1 LRIAALF
8 RPVYQRENTEEGTS
22 MTSLLRAGLAVLA
35 LSVIQPAQAEDYP
48 SRPVRLIVPFGA
60 GGPADVYARVIA
72 QHLHEGLK
80 QPFVVEDR
88 PGAGSVIGTE
98 TVAKS
103 APDGYTLLVMSNT
116 HTTNESLLPNKP
128 FQLMR
133 DFVPVATLNY
143 SDLIMVV
150 HPSVPAK
157 DLKEFIA
164 LAKSKPGGLNYA
176 SSGPGTPYHMAAEL
190 FKAMSGTDIVHI
202 PHKASGEARNAV
214 IGGHVQMMFDAITTM
229 ATNAKAGQVRALGT
243 TGTKRS
249 DLTPDVPT
257 IAEAGVPGY
266 EATIWLGIMAPAGT
280 PKEIVDKLNTEINK
294 VIARPDV
301 KEAWAKQGAVPMVM
315 TPAEFDKY
323 LRADIEKWANV
334 VKVSGLK
341 TN

>member
-1 LRIAALF
+1 MRALF
-8 RPVYQRENTEEGTS
+8 R
-22 MTSLLRAGLAVLA
+22 LAAVLLPMLLA
-35 LSVIQPAQAEDYP
+35 SPASAQNYP
-48 SRPVRLIVPFGA
+48 NRPVKLIVPFGA
-60 GGPADVYARVIA
+60 GGPADVYARVLA
-72 QHLHEGLK
+72 QHLSEETK
-80 QPFVVEDR
+80 QSFVVEDR
-88 PGAGSVIGTE
+88 PGAGSIIGTDA
-98 TVAKS
+98 VAKS

-157 DLKEFIA
+157 DLKEFLA
-164 LAKSKPGGLNYA
+164 LAKSKPGDLNYA
-176 SSGPGTPYHMAAEL
+176 SSGVGTPYHMAGEL
-190 FKAMSGTDIVHI
+190 FKSMSETDIVHV

-249 DLTPDVPT
+249 ELTPDVPT

-280 PKEIVDKLNTEINK
+280 PKEIVEKLN
-294 VIARPDV
+294 
-301 KEAWAKQGAVPMVM
+301 
-315 TPAEFDKY
+315 
-323 LRADIEKWANV
+323 
-334 VKVSGLK
+334 
-341 TN
+341 